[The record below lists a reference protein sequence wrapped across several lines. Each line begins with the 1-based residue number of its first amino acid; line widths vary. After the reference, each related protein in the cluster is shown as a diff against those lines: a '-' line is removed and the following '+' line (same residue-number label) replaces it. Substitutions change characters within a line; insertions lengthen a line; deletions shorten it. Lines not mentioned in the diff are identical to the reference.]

1 MKKFK
6 LSLLVLLL
14 LILAVFLSF
23 DQSKFNISNASFIN
37 MNFKLNENENIEFNY
52 IEYQVMLRLLFQ
64 DKDIYPSE
72 VKNEYLKIIEDNK
85 EFLDNE
91 YNQFLQFFTTFLK
104 NNKKYKYT
112 EEKLNDKQYIKARL
126 YTIISNFYSGDLP
139 IYYLQILDKPEDKNE
154 LKTYDI
160 LINSG
165 KSLFGDIQNY
175 LFNILKRMKQ
185 RKDFQSF
192 FDFFTNAVNLK
203 LNDLNLPDKAQYF
216 LDALNLTLT
225 KDFNFYILLRN
236 HIVRYRHEKASMEQ
250 IFGYVDISDEV
261 KLNNIV
267 ALAKI
272 EGSLFKSSSIKFYP
286 IIVMTYNFFEDDD
299 CFILTYFH
307 EMTHLFQSQY
317 SAGYY
322 PGYLFPDDLSNNSK
336 ILKYFS
342 IFDKELALQEFDA
355 ELTSLYVYTSMNK
368 NIYFEKIDD
377 PVFID
382 MLLFYKHLLFEYLEY
397 CSKNDIDKPFNIQN
411 SKDIN
416 TYKYL
421 NAFLKEYYRA
431 RFEESRKISK
441 FLSNIE
447 IYQY

>member
-1 MKKFK
+1 M
-6 LSLLVLLL
+6 
-14 LILAVFLSF
+14 LA
-23 DQSKFNISNASFIN
+23 KTI
-37 MNFKLNENENIEFNY
+37 
-52 IEYQVMLRLLFQ
+52 
-64 DKDIYPSE
+64 
-72 VKNEYLKIIEDNK
+72 VK
-85 EFLDNE
+85 
-91 YNQFLQFFTTFLK
+91 
-104 NNKKYKYT
+104 
-112 EEKLNDKQYIKARL
+112 
-126 YTIISNFYSGDLP
+126 
-139 IYYLQILDKPEDKNE
+139 
-154 LKTYDI
+154 
-160 LINSG
+160 
-165 KSLFGDIQNY
+165 
-175 LFNILKRMKQ
+175 
-185 RKDFQSF
+185 
-192 FDFFTNAVNLK
+192 
-203 LNDLNLPDKAQYF
+203 
-216 LDALNLTLT
+216 
-225 KDFNFYILLRN
+225 
-236 HIVRYRHEKASMEQ
+236 Q
-250 IFGYVDISDEV
+250 IFGYVDVSDEV
-261 KLNNIV
+261 RRKNM

-272 EGSLFKSSSIKFYP
+272 KGSLFKSSSIKFYP
-286 IIVMTYNFFEDDD
+286 IIVMTYAFFEDDD
-299 CFILTYFH
+299 FFLLAYFH

-336 ILKYFS
+336 IFKYLS